1 MLLLPLPKAKAK
13 ACCRGCL
20 CVYWAR
26 RCSAL
31 SQARGRRGA
40 QMSAEEVVKYRGAL
54 REEGKSDKWVP
65 EETARFLSGA
75 HVAANELWLFRVPID
90 FDPDCLDGQSLNPEV
105 AMTVPGLNGGA
116 FLVGEESGGAG
127 SALQVRCLRA
137 SGRRGN
143 GLLADTRVARALTVT
158 RLPEEEAS
166 EDEQQ
171 ISESDAARERLRRV
185 EDTVSR
191 LKRERRPQ
199 VPFTTVFSHLG
210 TPKLTP
216 KFTGGAPRRKNDGSA
231 FLLASARKRRS
242 REEKQAKKERKKSRG
257 GDL

>member
-1 MLLLPLPKAKAK
+1 
-13 ACCRGCL
+13 
-20 CVYWAR
+20 
-26 RCSAL
+26 
-31 SQARGRRGA
+31 
-40 QMSAEEVVKYRGAL
+40 MSTDDVVKYRGAL

-65 EETARFLSGA
+65 EETERFLSGA
-75 HVAANELWLFRVPID
+75 GGGASELWLIRVPVD
-90 FDPDCLDGQSLNPEV
+90 FDPDCLDGQNLNPEV

-127 SALQVRCLRA
+127 SALQVRCLRS

-143 GLLADTRVARALTVT
+143 GLLADTCVARALAVT

-171 ISESDAARERLRRV
+171 ISEAEAARERLRRV
-185 EDTVSR
+185 EDTISR

-199 VPFTTVFSHLG
+199 LPFTTVFTHLG
-210 TPKLTP
+210 TPKLAP
-216 KFTGGAPRRKNDGSA
+216 KFTGGAPRKSLNGSA
-231 FLLASARKRRS
+231 AASSRKRRS
-242 REEKQAKKERKKSRG
+242 REEKLAKKERKKSRG